1 MNIKKF
7 AELTKLSAYTIR
19 YYEKI
24 GLLRHIR
31 RNSSGHRRFSKDD
44 IVWAEFIQR
53 LKDTG
58 MSLQNI
64 RRYADL
70 REEGEHTAPL
80 RMKLLQDHAKI
91 LEGKIATESFHL
103 QKLKEKI
110 NFYDI
115 LINDN
120 F

>member
-1 MNIKKF
+1 MNIQRF
-7 AELTKLSAYTIR
+7 AELTKMSAHTIR

-70 REEGEHTAPL
+70 REKGEHTAKF
-80 RMKLLQDHAKI
+80 RMKLLQEHATI
-91 LEGKIATESFHL
+91 LEEKIAIESCHL
-103 QKLKEKI
+103 QKLKDKI
-110 NFYDI
+110 NYYDI
-115 LINDN
+115 LIKDKI
-120 F
+120 